1 MKTFHSQRTLV
12 LCALAIVAVCT
23 LPLVALAQNTTPM
36 AASATGMSNA
46 KMGSQAEHPRDMKGS
61 MMVGMEGMQRMPMSG
76 DIDKD
81 FAAMMKLH
89 HQQAVNMAQME
100 IANGKSPEMKAMAQQ
115 IIVAQRKE
123 IEQFDQW
130 LAKQK

>member
-1 MKTFHSQRTLV
+1 MKIIRPKSIASICMV
-12 LCALAIVAVCT
+12 AALG
-23 LPLVALAQNTTPM
+23 LLATVEAQTPAAG
-36 AASATGMSNA
+36 AASSGMPNA
-46 KMGSQAEHPRDMKGS
+46 KMGSHAEHPRDMKSS
-61 MMVGMEGMQRMPMSG
+61 MMMGMDGMQRMPMSG

-81 FAAMMKLH
+81 FATMMKLH
-89 HQQAVNMAQME
+89 HQQAVNMAEME

-115 IIVAQRKE
+115 IVVAQKKE